1 MYVEGKREPS
11 GTSNTHGSK
20 LNLHGSID
28 LKDVKV
34 QNGIILRQWL
44 GYAPRVVDKIENLH
58 IFKQIL
64 ELMERAHS
72 QGMLLGNIR
81 PSCFVLSSLN
91 RVEFLESPASQVNLE
106 CSKDTIFPS
115 TNPIDHLS
123 KPQQK
128 RNSCKQYLLTGVVQ
142 GHGHSDRCD
151 LMNKSVKLSDTG
163 SGSSCR
169 TSSVDQNIAQSGEC
183 EANPRSSR
191 TVPFVSKAIGHPL
204 EKYATFL
211 MSRKYLQDIG
221 FT

>member
-1 MYVEGKREPS
+1 M
-11 GTSNTHGSK
+11 NT
-20 LNLHGSID
+20 N
-28 LKDVKV
+28 DVKV
-34 QNGIILRQWL
+34 QNGIILRQWI
-44 GYAPRVVDKIENLH
+44 GYTPRVVDKIENLH

-64 ELMERAHS
+64 ELMECAHS
-72 QGMLLGNIR
+72 QGMLLGNIH

-91 RVEFLESPASQVNLE
+91 RVEFLESPASQVNLK
-106 CSKDTIFPS
+106 CSKDTICPS

-123 KPQQK
+123 KPQQMRK
-128 RNSCKQYLLTGVVQ
+128 RCRQYLLTGVVQ
-142 GHGHSDRCD
+142 DHGHSDTCD

-191 TVPFVSKAIGHPL
+191 IVPFVSKAIGHPL
-204 EKYATFL
+204 AKYATFL
-211 MSRKYLQDIG
+211 MSGKSLQDIG